1 MNGSDRDSA
10 PNLEQLRVASMRG
23 YGSSG
28 REQGTESLEPSVP
41 WYRWGPYLA
50 ERQWGTVREDYSP
63 SGIAWDFCPHDH
75 ARSRAH
81 RGARTTYSASAMTGC
96 ACASRSP
103 CGTAHPILK
112 ERLFG
117 LFGTE
122 GNHGQDVQECYFC
135 LYGTPPHSYM
145 RAHTSTPQDRF
156 PHAELV
162 TDNRRHGRG
171 YPEWELMDTGVFAR
185 DRYISTLRSSTPR
198 PPTDIDI
205 RTSAANRA
213 GTPTALHLLPR
224 LWFRNTW
231 AWGRDD

>member
-28 REQGTESLEPSVP
+28 REQGAESLEPSVP

-81 RGARTTYSASAMTGC
+81 RGARTTYSASAMTRC

-122 GNHGQDVQECYFC
+122 GNHGEDVQECYFC
-135 LYGTPPHSYM
+135 LDGTPPHSYM
-145 RAHTSTPQDRF
+145 RPLYKYPQARF
-156 PHAELV
+156 PYEELV
-162 TDNRRHGRG
+162 TENQRRGRG
-171 YPEWELMDTGVFAR
+171 YPEWELLDTGVFNC
-185 DRYISTLRSSTPR
+185 DRYFDVTVEYTKAS
-198 PPTDIDI
+198 PTDI
-205 RTSAANRA
+205 
-213 GTPTALHLLPR
+213 
-224 LWFRNTW
+224 
-231 AWGRDD
+231 